1 MHSLAFVR
9 PIGHFYGGNETAEL
23 EHKLGAL
30 LDGTRNV
37 VIDLERT
44 RDLNSIAIGVL
55 LGALSQAQR
64 HHTEIALCNAD
75 RGIENVLTILKLV
88 NVLPV
93 YPNLAAALAAFGRR
107 PAEKRPA
114 PTGSSAHQRHTDPAG
129 AAP

>member
-1 MHSLAFVR
+1 MPVHVETLHSLAFVR
-9 PIGHFYGGNETAEL
+9 PVGHFYGGDETAEL

-55 LGALSQAQR
+55 IGALRQAQM
-64 HHTEIALCNAD
+64 HQTEIALCNAD
-75 RGIENVLTILKLV
+75 HGIHNVLTIVKLV

-93 YPNLAAALAAFGRR
+93 YPNVAAALAAFGRR
-107 PAEKRPA
+107 PA
-114 PTGSSAHQRHTDPAG
+114 DG
-129 AAP
+129 AARAAHPQHAVH